1 MSLQCTVTSLLLRR
15 GPITSLFICQKV
27 DGIREM
33 DEEVWELGR
42 LEEKRSRAINSR
54 MKGQYKQMAQKS
66 QR

>member
-1 MSLQCTVTSLLLRR
+1 MSVLLHR
-15 GPITSLFICQKV
+15 GPITSLFICQKG
-27 DGIREM
+27 DSIREM

-42 LEEKRSRAINSR
+42 LEERRSRAINSR